1 VDSHEWEGDKVPSEL
16 LRVENLHK
24 TYGHG
29 DIFSDVTFTL
39 RDGETIGL
47 FGMSGSGK
55 STISRCILGL
65 ERPTHGKIWFEGME
79 ITRMKRSFFY
89 GTKPQIQMIFQ
100 HPEVSFNPRMRL
112 IDSVTEPLVY
122 HKKISIEK
130 VFEMLK
136 PLIEAVGLKKEQ
148 LFRYP
153 HQLSGGEIQRAMLVR
168 IYSLEPRLVIA
179 DEPTSML
186 DMSVQAQVLTL
197 IRTLQQRNQNAC
209 IFISHDPEVIQVMCN
224 KVGVL
229 ENKKFRVMDMGEF
242 KEYVTGLFPE
252 LLTKSKACPEWRRH
266 HCNTP

>member
-1 VDSHEWEGDKVPSEL
+1 MPPEL
-16 LRVENLHK
+16 LSVEGLHK

-39 RDGETIGL
+39 RGGETIGL

-55 STISRCILGL
+55 STLSRCILGL
-65 ERPTHGKIWFEGME
+65 ERPTHGKIRFEGLE
-79 ITRMKRSFFY
+79 ITRMRRSFFS
-89 GTKPQIQMIFQ
+89 GIKPLIQMIFQ
-100 HPEVSFNPRMRL
+100 HPEVSFNPRMKL

-122 HKKISIEK
+122 HKKISVED
-130 VFEMLK
+130 VFTMLM

-148 LFRYP
+148 FFRYP

-168 IYSLEPRLVIA
+168 IYSLEPKLVIA

-197 IRTLQQRNQNAC
+197 IRTLQQKNQNAC
-209 IFISHDPEVIQVMCN
+209 IFISHDPEVIRIMCH

-229 ENKKFRVMDMGEF
+229 ENGKFRVMNMEEF
-242 KEYVTGLFPE
+242 EAYAARLFPE
-252 LLTKSKACPEWRRH
+252 LLMKS
-266 HCNTP
+266 